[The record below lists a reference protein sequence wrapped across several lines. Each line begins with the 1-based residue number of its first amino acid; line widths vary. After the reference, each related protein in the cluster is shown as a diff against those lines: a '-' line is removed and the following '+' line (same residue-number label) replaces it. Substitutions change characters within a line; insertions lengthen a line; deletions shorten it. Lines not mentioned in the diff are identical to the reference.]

1 MNDIISKRGET
12 MKAITI
18 RGIDS
23 SVSSKL
29 KQVAKNEKK
38 SVNQLVLDMIKQN
51 VGMQKKKKYTKK
63 YNDLDHLFGIW
74 TDTEFDKIQGIIDG
88 QRKIDRK
95 YGNETVVD

>member
-1 MNDIISKRGET
+1 

-29 KQVAKNEKK
+29 KQVAKNERK

-51 VGMQKKKKYTKK
+51 IGMQKRKKYTKK
-63 YNDLDHLFGIW
+63 YNDLDHLFGKW
-74 TDTEFDKIQGIIDG
+74 TDAEFDKIHGIINSSEWF
-88 QRKIDRK
+88 K
-95 YGNETVVD
+95 VVYKRYIF

>member
-1 MNDIISKRGET
+1 

-23 SVSSKL
+23 SVSKKL

-51 VGMQKKKKYTKK
+51 IGMQKRKKYTKK

-74 TDTEFDKIQGIIDG
+74 TDDEFNKIQGVIDS
-88 QRKIDRK
+88 QRKIDR
-95 YGNETVVD
+95 ELWE

>member
-1 MNDIISKRGET
+1 

-29 KQVAKNEKK
+29 KQVAKNERK

-51 VGMQKKKKYTKK
+51 IGMQKRKKYTKK
-63 YNDLDHLFGIW
+63 YNDLDHLFGKW
-74 TDTEFDKIQGIIDG
+74 TDAEFDNIQGIINS
-88 QRKIDRK
+88 QRKIDL
-95 YGNETVVD
+95 ELWE

>member
-1 MNDIISKRGET
+1 

-29 KQVAKNEKK
+29 KQVAKNERK

-51 VGMQKKKKYTKK
+51 IGMQKKKKYTKK
-63 YNDLDHLFGIW
+63 YNDLDHLFGKW
-74 TDTEFDKIQGIIDG
+74 TDAEFDIIQGIINS
-88 QRKIDRK
+88 QRKIDL
-95 YGNETVVD
+95 ELWE